1 MRIKIITN
9 FGAYIVNL
17 PESDIHQYVIN
28 EYSEEIVE
36 CFK

>member
-1 MRIKIITN
+1 MRIKIKTSVGVYTI
-9 FGAYIVNL
+9 NL
-17 PESDIHQYVIN
+17 PESNVYEFCLN

>member
-1 MRIKIITN
+1 MIIKIITN
-9 FGAYIVNL
+9 IGSFIVNL
-17 PESDIHQYVIN
+17 PESDITQYTLN